1 VGVAFLA
8 ALKALPALV
17 DAVNGLRETYQ
28 QVQVDMV
35 NSKYEKLRERV
46 NEITRNIEQAET
58 DEDRRV
64 LVRNLNL
71 AISE

>member
-1 VGVAFLA
+1 MGVAFLA

>member
-35 NSKYEKLRERV
+35 NSKYE
-46 NEITRNIEQAET
+46 N
-58 DEDRRV
+58 
-64 LVRNLNL
+64 
-71 AISE
+71 